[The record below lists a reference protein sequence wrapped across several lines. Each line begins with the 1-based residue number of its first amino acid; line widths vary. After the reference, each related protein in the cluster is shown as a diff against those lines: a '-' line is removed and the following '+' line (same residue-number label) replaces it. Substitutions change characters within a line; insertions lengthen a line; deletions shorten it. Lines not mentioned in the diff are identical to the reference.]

1 MTDEQFKYWNK
12 KTAESKC
19 NWFDLYHEND
29 IQSEI
34 NNGVKLEPCVNTDNL
49 TDNILK
55 WEELFKKTTS
65 EVSNNPEDANKTL
78 NNYWKSIMNHD
89 NDMTK
94 LNWLLWIIGIGIF
107 ILMIYTV

>member
-1 MTDEQFKYWNK
+1 MTDEQIKYCNQ

-55 WEELFKKTTS
+55 WEDIFETTTI
-65 EVSNNPEDANKTL
+65 EVNHNVVNVINAL
-78 NNYWKSIMNHD
+78 NNYWKQI
-89 NDMTK
+89 TK
-94 LNWLLWIIGIGIF
+94 I
-107 ILMIYTV
+107 